1 MNENTDFKHQVM
13 HSLKWVALG
22 KVATQIIRW
31 VMTFWVIRLLVPED
45 YGVVAMADVFFSFL
59 TLLVGALFTPALIQN
74 RDLNR
79 QTLKQTFG
87 MILIVHGSLFALQ
100 LMIAD
105 YIGLYYQSDMV
116 ASILKVN
123 AWCFLIIALEI
134 IPAALLAKEMEFK
147 KVSIISAI
155 ANIIAAITT
164 LAMAWLGYG
173 FWALI
178 VGEIVSISIRTV
190 LTLAIRPI
198 TFLPS
203 FRFSEISTMMKFGGL
218 LTGHAIIAYVFLHMD
233 VAIAGRYM
241 SAVEIGLFA
250 VGLQFALMPQKKILP
265 LLKQVAFP
273 AFSKIQDQPEKI
285 NNYILKAQKLSLLV
299 TIPVF
304 WGLASIVDLIIPII
318 LGEKW
323 LEAVMP
329 TMIILMVMPLRF
341 CEELFNPA
349 LKSQRK
355 VKHMM
360 INIWIMMVIMSVAI
374 FLGVKYGAVGLALAW
389 AGGFPIAFLWV
400 VKRNSQLF
408 NISLSKVAR
417 LFVAPGIAGGLMLLS
432 VYLSKLIMIE
442 VSILNMLGQ
451 MVLGGFVF
459 SITLLLIDKPA
470 ILEVKSLFL
479 NKKPVKA

>member
-1 MNENTDFKHQVM
+1 MSENTDFKHQVI

-87 MILIVHGSLFALQ
+87 MILIVHGALFALQ
-100 LMIAD
+100 LLIAD
-105 YIGLYYQSDMV
+105 YIGIYYQSELV

-147 KVSIISAI
+147 KVSIIAAI
-155 ANIIAAITT
+155 ANITAAITT
-164 LAMAWLGYG
+164 LVMAWFGYG

-178 VGEIVSISIRTV
+178 IGEIVSISIRTV

-218 LTGHAIIAYVFLHMD
+218 LTGHAIIAYIFLHMD

-273 AFSKIQDQPEKI
+273 AFSKIQDQPQKI

-304 WGLASIVDLIIPII
+304 WGLASTVDLIIPII

-323 LEAVMP
+323 LEAVVP

-355 VKHMM
+355 VKHMI

-374 FLGVKYGAVGLALAW
+374 FLGIKYGAIGLAFAW
-389 AGGFPIAFLWV
+389 AGGFPVAFLWV
-400 VKRNSQLF
+400 VKRNSLLF
-408 NISLSKVAR
+408 NIPLSKVAR
-417 LFVAPGIAGGLMLLS
+417 LFVAPCIAGALMLVAVILAKQ
-432 VYLSKLIMIE
+432 VFIE
-442 VSILNMLGQ
+442 VSVVNLLAQIL
-451 MVLGGFVF
+451 LGGMVF
-459 SITLLLIDKPA
+459 LLVLFTMDKAA
-470 ILEVKSLFL
+470 ILEIKALIT
-479 NKKPVKA
+479 KKN